1 MDDSIIKV
9 IKSPKGKVWLW
20 LIISSVLIG
29 FVLFLSVG
37 TINYWQA
44 WIYLG
49 VGAAS
54 SVPVTLHIMKDPMLL
69 ENRTKAGPTAEPR
82 PIQKIIVACL
92 GIPGIAAFIVPGFDH
107 RFGWSSVPAWLA
119 ILGDIMIIVAMWM
132 VSRVFKENSYG
143 SATVEITQDQ
153 EVISTGPYAMV
164 RNPMY
169 SSAVVYF
176 IGMALALG
184 SYWGLIPASLA
195 FLVSF
200 GGCSTKKG
208 FLPKI
213 CPAIGTIARKF
224 AGTSYLAF
232 FR

>member
-1 MDDSIIKV
+1 MADSSIKV

-29 FVLFLSVG
+29 FALFLSAG

-44 WIYLG
+44 WIYLA

-54 SVPVTLHIMKDPMLL
+54 SVPVTLHIMKDPILL
-69 ENRTKAGPTAEPR
+69 ENRTKAGPTAEQR
-82 PIQKIIVACL
+82 PIQKIIVACS
-92 GIPGIAAFIVPGFDH
+92 GIPGIAAFIVPGLDH
-107 RFGWSSVPAWLA
+107 RFGWSSVPPWLA
-119 ILGDIMIIVAMWM
+119 IIGDITIIVAMWM
-132 VSRVFKENSYG
+132 VYRVFKENCYG

-153 EVISTGPYAMV
+153 KVISTGPYAMV

-195 FLVSF
+195 ILGLIWRLFDEEKFLAQN
-200 GGCSTKKG
+200 
-208 FLPKI
+208 LPGYRDYCANVRWHLI
-213 CPAIGTIARKF
+213 PGVF
-224 AGTSYLAF
+224 
-232 FR
+232 